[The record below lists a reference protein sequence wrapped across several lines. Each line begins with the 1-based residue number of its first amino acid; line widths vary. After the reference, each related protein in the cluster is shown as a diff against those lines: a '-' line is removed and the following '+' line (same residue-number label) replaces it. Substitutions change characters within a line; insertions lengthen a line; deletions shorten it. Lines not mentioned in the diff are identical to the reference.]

1 METIALVPPALYA
14 AAQALAGALERS
26 EPVAALRA
34 AEARLDADEDARALI
49 EELDNAGADLR
60 RRQSQQA
67 LTREDIERFRALQE
81 RARLNPVIAA
91 WIRARDEAAA
101 YLPQVNMRISELT
114 GWDFAAMAAPP
125 GTC

>member
-1 METIALVPPALYA
+1 MEAIAFVPPALYA
-14 AAQALAGALERS
+14 AARALAGALERS
-26 EPVAALRA
+26 EPVAVLRA

-67 LTREDIERFRALQE
+67 LTREDIEKFRALQE
-81 RARLNPVIAA
+81 RARSNPVIAA

-125 GTC
+125 DTC